1 MRKSSWACAFFL
13 TLWIEILIAQP
24 IARKVM
30 RTVHAKKEAKIT
42 ANEGTGIA
50 PNMQVNYL
58 IDDSQAQNRHN
69 RNKK

>member
-1 MRKSSWACAFFL
+1 
-13 TLWIEILIAQP
+13 
-24 IARKVM
+24 M